1 MTRTGG
7 CRREQMQALAGG
19 ESAVGRKQSSGVSC
33 AGHGVSPWHVSST
46 APVQCTARHAG
57 DGVQRLDDAT
67 GASNC
72 EAAAGNRRHDS
83 PGGGQ
88 RQRQLT
94 RRSRDSSLKRMHAYA
109 SRVQQDSAPEE
120 CRSGGGCC
128 RAWRR
133 GGTRTGHPAG
143 RLLVI
148 SVGCG
153 QSLHAGSSGAFAP
166 AGNHREGGGCAVG
179 ALRAAGVAQL
189 VAHHDADNAVV
200 PDHVPCMNV

>member
-109 SRVQQDSAPEE
+109 SRVQQDSSGGVQKWRRLLQSLATRRDTHRPPSWTAPRHFRGLWTVAPRRQLGRLRPSGQPQRRRWL
-120 CRSGGGCC
+120 CCRRSARSGCSPARRPPRCGQCC
-128 RAWRR
+128 RA
-133 GGTRTGHPAG
+133 
-143 RLLVI
+143 
-148 SVGCG
+148 
-153 QSLHAGSSGAFAP
+153 
-166 AGNHREGGGCAVG
+166 
-179 ALRAAGVAQL
+179 
-189 VAHHDADNAVV
+189 
-200 PDHVPCMNV
+200 